1 MPPQQQQSL
10 SSANP
15 RNDRIMD
22 TRTPSPVPRSGSHDS
37 SAEANGTDLSSE
49 VAMLSTK
56 LVNAINYQTNLDDSL
71 QQTRH
76 ELEQEQKKS
85 ARLAA
90 EKKFLDDMVASG
102 ALMRRTEV
110 DKTIARL
117 RAEVA
122 TERAAREVAE
132 KAKKQTD
139 GELENLTTAL
149 FEEANTMVAAAR
161 RDTEAMEKKNSQLKS
176 QIQDTEVLLASQQEQ
191 LQDLKHTME
200 RMSERD
206 EAESAARDSS
216 VPSTPIS
223 QATALFDALQL
234 SPTAPGST
242 EIAPDHPLRFS
253 QLLTPVMR
261 TDVHAYTDFQDLLLT
276 ARKALPHS
284 RSGSSS
290 TNNLAST
297 SQNQTSTAAPTS
309 TYSGYSPSLPGAF
322 SFSASSSPQS
332 SSQQPIVPPLKESK
346 FYKRA
351 VVEDLEPTLRLDLAP
366 GLSFLSRRSV
376 LSSLLQGT
384 LVVEPFAAHA
394 KFYGPV
400 FACALCGEA
409 RKNEPYVR
417 KYRFRTSEEESAQRY
432 PLCDYCLNR
441 VRATGDFVGF
451 LRMVRDGHW
460 RAETEE
466 ERKGAWEEATRLRE
480 RMFWARLGGGVVP
493 GFVDKVGK
501 DGSVVGMKSVRASV
515 DQSVGADQGVGASP
529 VLVSKDLSTTS
540 EEVEPVAVD
549 APERR
554 AERPKSGEPVT
565 PPEQTAATTPN
576 EQAEASAQLESD
588 MAASKDANTP
598 IVSAATPT
606 VSEDTSMVNVTTEIA
621 AETSSDPNPETNADV
636 PPTNDESAVEE
647 QSAQTPAE
655 TQVPVIN
662 EPQSPAT
669 ATEDDKPVQPK
680 RRPSAIQER
689 IRAMEAKS
697 NSGQSKLPGGFD

>member
-1 MPPQQQQSL
+1 MAAVMPPQQHSVGVVH
-10 SSANP
+10 A
-15 RNDRIMD
+15 RNEGMMD
-22 TRTPSPVPRSGSHDS
+22 TRTPSPVQRSGSHDS
-37 SAEANGTDLSSE
+37 NAEGDHGTDLSSE

-76 ELEQEQKKS
+76 ELEQERKKG

-102 ALMRRTEV
+102 ALQRKSEV

-117 RAEVA
+117 RADVA
-122 TERAAREVAE
+122 SERAAREVAE

-161 RDTEAMEKKNSQLKS
+161 RDTETVEKKNLQLKS

-206 EAESAARDSS
+206 EVESAARDSS

-223 QATALFDALQL
+223 QATALFDALHL
-234 SPTAPGST
+234 SPTTPGSM

-253 QLLTPVMR
+253 QLLTPVLR

-276 ARKALPHS
+276 ARRALPHS

-290 TNNLAST
+290 THNLAST
-297 SQNQTSTAAPTS
+297 TTQSQGSTGTAT
-309 TYSGYSPSLPGAF
+309 SGYSPSLPGAF
-322 SFSASSSPQS
+322 SFSAHSSPQS
-332 SSQQPIVPPLKESK
+332 STQQPTVPPLKESK

-351 VVEDLEPTLRLDLAP
+351 LLEDLEPTLRLDLAP

-384 LVVEPFAAHA
+384 LVVEPFASHA
-394 KFYGPV
+394 RFYGPV

-417 KYRFRTSEEESAQRY
+417 KYRFRTSEEDSAQRY

-460 RAETEE
+460 RAESEE

-493 GFVDKVGK
+493 GFVSKVEK
-501 DGSVVGMKSVRASV
+501 DGSVVGMKSVRGSV
-515 DQSVGADQGVGASP
+515 DQEVGASP
-529 VLVSKDLSTTS
+529 ILVSKDLRASGG
-540 EEVEPVAVD
+540 EAVEPVAVNV
-549 APERR
+549 ASETG
-554 AERPKSGEPVT
+554 AEAKGEEPFAAL
-565 PPEQTAATTPN
+565 EQTQASRPS
-576 EQAEASAQLESD
+576 EQAAASAQLEGD
-588 MAASKDANTP
+588 MAASEEAAASPTA
-598 IVSAATPT
+598 AATEHSSRSQ
-606 VSEDTSMVNVTTEIA
+606 SEA
-621 AETSSDPNPETNADV
+621 QAEVLSENQVQP
-636 PPTNDESAVEE
+636 EE
-647 QSAQTPAE
+647 QSVQAAAE
-655 TQVPVIN
+655 PPVPVIN
-662 EPQSPAT
+662 EPKPPAQPS
-669 ATEDDKPVQPK
+669 EDDKHPQPE
-680 RRPSAIQER
+680 RRPSAGSAVQAR
-689 IRAMEAKS
+689 IKAMEAKN
-697 NSGQSKLPGGFD
+697 NSSMHKVPGGFD